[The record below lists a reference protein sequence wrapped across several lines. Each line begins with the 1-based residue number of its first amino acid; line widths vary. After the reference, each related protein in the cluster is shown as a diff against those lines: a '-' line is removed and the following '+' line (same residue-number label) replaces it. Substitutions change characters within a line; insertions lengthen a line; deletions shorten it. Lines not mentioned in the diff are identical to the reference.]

1 MRWSI
6 TGILLVTLMTSCQS
20 MQESQSLIPL
30 PETTPAQPFSDL
42 VTRAR
47 SQALAAT
54 ECFYLNKWQ
63 DLEEIAKVM
72 SQTARFMERAT
83 GIPAARQ
90 QQVLAIAAEI
100 VQESSKLSTLA
111 KSHDETATQQCLQ
124 RIQVKVRELH
134 EKP

>member
-1 MRWSI
+1 MVHYWYFI
-6 TGILLVTLMTSCQS
+6 GHFDDQLPIHAGIP
-20 MQESQSLIPL
+20 ESDSL

-111 KSHDETATQQCLQ
+111 KSHDEPATQQCLQ

>member
-1 MRWSI
+1 
-6 TGILLVTLMTSCQS
+6 

-111 KSHDETATQQCLQ
+111 KSHDEPATQQCLQ

>member
-1 MRWSI
+1 LVHYWYFIGHFDDQLPIHAGIPESDSPAGNDTSPTVQRFGD
-6 TGILLVTLMTSCQS
+6 TGTLAGACRHGM
-20 MQESQSLIPL
+20 LL
-30 PETTPAQPFSDL
+30 PEQVA
-42 VTRAR
+42 
-47 SQALAAT
+47 
-54 ECFYLNKWQ
+54 
-63 DLEEIAKVM
+63 EIAKVM

-111 KSHDETATQQCLQ
+111 KSHDEPATQQCLQ

>member
-1 MRWSI
+1 MRFA
-6 TGILLVTLMTSCQS
+6 TLVFALALAGCQS
-20 MQESQSLIPL
+20 MQETQSLVPL
-30 PETTPAQPFSDL
+30 PENAPAQPYSEL

-54 ECFYLNKWQ
+54 ESFYLNKWQ
-63 DLEEIAKVM
+63 DLEEVSKVL

-90 QQVLAIAAEI
+90 QQISATAAEI
-100 VQESSKLSTLA
+100 TQECSKLATLA
-111 KSHDETATQQCLQ
+111 KSKDEAATQLCLQ
-124 RIQVKVRELH
+124 KIQIKVRELH